1 MAKLLFFRF
10 AVNGGNISD
19 MTYRASESTA
29 RPSKSQVLTRA
40 GETATRESMPATWT
54 NGGTFHCRSRNRFQR
69 FSFLL
74 LLLLWGGIS
83 LVSAQQQRA
92 SGVVLSSENGEPVIG
107 ASIAVNDASV
117 GTVSDLD
124 GKFTL
129 DNIPSGSNR
138 LTVSFLGYQT
148 QVLPFKNG
156 EHITVVLEPETSLLD
171 EVIVVAYGTST
182 RRQFTGSASVVNAA
196 AIGKIQT
203 SSVTNALEGRT
214 TGVQIVSST
223 GQPGENPN
231 VRIRGIGSINA
242 AKNPLYIV
250 DGATYDGPVSAL
262 NSADIENLTVL
273 KDAAANSLYGARG
286 ANGVILITT
295 KRGNTNETKIS
306 FDAKWGVNSRAVPE
320 YDFITDKATYYELAW
335 KGQFNKLYNAYT
347 TRENPLSSEEA
358 AARAKADIAGDGDN
372 SLSKVLGGYNN
383 YNVPWAELLDNNG
396 KLNPNAR
403 PLYEDDWH
411 DALFHNSLRQEYNL
425 NLTGGNSRQNYYAG
439 FGYLN
444 DESYAKGSGFDRYT
458 GRFRGEKELTPWLK
472 GGVNLSYAHTIQNY
486 PNTSGASYVNYFQWT
501 RHIAPIYPVY
511 LRDPATGEI
520 IKDKDGKDIY
530 DYGNRSDLGY
540 TRPYGTQ
547 GNPAGVLDYD
557 VNRISLDNVIGA
569 TFLEA
574 QIYDGLSLKGAFDIN
589 TTYKNGAF
597 LANPLYGDG
606 LPYNGYIEQELQRY
620 LSYTGSV
627 FLNYKK
633 TFGKWNVD
641 FLGGA
646 ESYQKERHYLYGAKS
661 QIATSGEPELSNGV
675 AFRDLTSYTQKY
687 GVVGYLTR
695 LNLSYG
701 DKYYLSGSFRR
712 DASSRFA
719 PENRWG
725 NFGSI
730 GASWRISEEDFLRD
744 VDFVDNLKL
753 KGSIGSQGND
763 NLLYDDGS
771 TINYIPYLDQYE
783 VVNNDGSVSVKQIY
797 AGNRDITW
805 EKSLNFNAGVEAR
818 LLDRINLGFEYF
830 SKTTSDLL
838 FYKPIHLSSGIGTIP
853 VNLGKIRNAGT
864 EFEIDADIVKTHNL
878 VWNIGLN
885 VSRIKNTILSL
896 PEENREKGIFAAGYT
911 KMVEGGSLYDIYLPD
926 FAGVDE
932 NGKNTWNI
940 YDEKGNFKE
949 TTTVYNN
956 AYTDVSRRNQGSAIP
971 DLMGGFSTSVTYK
984 GVDFSAVF
992 SYQSGGKVYDAIYAA
1007 SLQMSEYGRSYHKD
1021 ILNAWTPE
1029 NTNTSIPRLV
1039 SGYTDANRA
1048 SGLYITDASYLN
1060 IRNVSI
1066 GYTLPKSV
1074 LKTLKIN
1081 SIRVFA
1087 AGDNLAFFS
1096 KRQGLDPR
1104 QYDYGSTGFNYS
1116 PIRTI
1121 SFGLNVTL

>member
-1 MAKLLFFRF
+1 MVKLLFFRR
-10 AVNGGNISD
+10 N
-19 MTYRASESTA
+19 
-29 RPSKSQVLTRA
+29 
-40 GETATRESMPATWT
+40 
-54 NGGTFHCRSRNRFQR
+54 RSRFLR
-69 FSFLL
+69 FSFLF
-74 LLLLWGGIS
+74 LLLLWGGNS
-83 LVSAQQQRA
+83 VVSAQQQQV
-92 SGVVLSSENGEPVIG
+92 SGIVLSSENDEPVAG
-107 ASIAVNDASV
+107 ATIAVDGASV
-117 GTVSDLD
+117 GTVSGID

-129 DNIPSGSNR
+129 SNIPSGGNR
-138 LTVSFLGYQT
+138 LTISFLGYQT
-148 QVLPFKNG
+148 RAVSFKTG

-196 AIGKIQT
+196 SIGKLQT
-203 SSVTNALEGRT
+203 SSVTNALEGRA

-320 YDFITDKATYYELAW
+320 YDFITDRATYYEQAW
-335 KGQFNKLYNAYT
+335 KGQFNKLYDNYT
-347 TRENPLSSEEA
+347 TRANNPLSSDA
-358 AARAKADIAGDGDN
+358 AAAQAREDIAGNGTN
-372 SLSKVLGGYNN
+372 SLQTILGGYNN
-383 YNVPWAELLDNNG
+383 YDVPWANLLDGNG

-403 PLYEDDWH
+403 LLYQDDWH
-411 DALFHNSLRQEYNL
+411 DALFRNSLRQEYNL
-425 NLTGGNSRQNYYAG
+425 NITGGNDKQNYYVG

-458 GRFRGEKELTPWLK
+458 GRIRGEKELAKWLK

-486 PNTSGASYVNYFQWT
+486 PLTSGASYVNYFQWT

-511 LRDPATGEI
+511 LRDPATGET
-520 IKDKDGKDIY
+520 IKDKDGKAIY
-530 DYGNRSDLGY
+530 DYGDSNDLGY
-540 TRPYGTQ
+540 TRPYAARA
-547 GNPAGVLDYD
+547 NPAGVLDYD
-557 VNRISLDNVIGA
+557 VNRNTLDNVIGS

-574 QIYDGLSLKGAFDIN
+574 QLYDGLSLKGAFDVN

-597 LANPLYGDG
+597 LTNPTYGDG
-606 LPYNGYIEQELQRY
+606 VSYNGIIEQELQRY
-620 LSYTGSV
+620 FSYTGSV
-627 FLNYKK
+627 FLNYNK
-633 TFGKWNVD
+633 TFGKWHVD

-646 ESYQKERHYLYGAKS
+646 ESYRKERHYLYGAKS
-661 QIATSGEPELSNGV
+661 QLATSYEPELSNAV
-675 AFRDLTSYTQKY
+675 AFRDLTSYLQKY

-725 NFGSI
+725 NFGSV
-730 GASWRISEEDFLRD
+730 GASWRISEENFLRD

-753 KGSIGSQGND
+753 KGSVGSQGND

-771 TINYIPYLDQYE
+771 TINYIPYADHYE
-783 VVNNDGSVSVKQIY
+783 VVNNNGSVSVRQTY
-797 AGNRDITW
+797 VGNRDISW
-805 EKSLNFNAGVEAR
+805 EKSLNLNAGIEAR
-818 LLDRINLGFEYF
+818 VADRVNFGFEYF

-838 FYKPIHLSSGIGTIP
+838 FYKPIHLSSGIGSLP
-853 VNLGKIRNAGT
+853 VNLGKIKNAGI
-864 EFEIDADIVKTHNL
+864 EFEIDADIVKTRSF

-885 VSRIKNTILSL
+885 LSKVKNTILSL
-896 PEENREKGIFAAGYT
+896 PEENRENGIFATGYT
-911 KMVEGGSLYDIYLPD
+911 KLVEGGSLYDLYLPD
-926 FAGVDE
+926 FAGIDE
-932 NGKNTWNI
+932 TGKNTWNI
-940 YDEKGNFKE
+940 YDADGNFKE

-956 AYTDVSRRNQGSAIP
+956 AYTDLSRRNQGSAVP
-971 DLMGGFSTSVTYK
+971 DLTGGFSTSITYK
-984 GVDFSAVF
+984 GIDLSAVF

-1007 SLQMSEYGRSYHKD
+1007 SLQMTDYGRSYHKD

-1029 NTNTSIPRLV
+1029 NTNTTVPRLV
-1039 SGYTDANRA
+1039 SGYTDASRA
-1048 SGLYITDASYLN
+1048 SSLYITDASYLN

-1066 GYTLPKSV
+1066 GYTFSKSV
-1074 LKTLKIN
+1074 LKTLGIN
-1081 SIRVFA
+1081 TLRIFA

-1096 KRQGLDPR
+1096 KKQGLDPR

>member
-1 MAKLLFFRF
+1 MARLL
-10 AVNGGNISD
+10 
-19 MTYRASESTA
+19 
-29 RPSKSQVLTRA
+29 
-40 GETATRESMPATWT
+40 
-54 NGGTFHCRSRNRFQR
+54 
-69 FSFLL
+69 FSFLFL
-74 LLLLWGGIS
+74 LLIGGGNS
-83 LVSAQQQRA
+83 LVSAQQQV
-92 SGVVLSSENGEPVIG
+92 SGIVISSENEEPVTGATIAVDG
-107 ASIAVNDASV
+107 ASI
-117 GTVSDLD
+117 GTVSDPD

-129 DNIPSGSNR
+129 GNIPSGSNR

-148 QVLPFKNG
+148 QVLSFKNG
-156 EHITVVLEPETSLLD
+156 DRITVVLEPATSLLD

-203 SSVTNALEGRT
+203 SSVTNALEGRA

-231 VRIRGIGSINA
+231 VRIRGIGSVNA

-320 YDFITDKATYYELAW
+320 YDFITDRATYYEQAW
-335 KGQFNKLYNAYT
+335 KGQFNKLYDIYT
-347 TRENPLSSEEA
+347 TREENRLSPEEA
-358 AARAKADIAGDGDN
+358 VIQAKADIAGIGTN
-372 SLSKVLGGYNN
+372 SLAKELGGYNN
-383 YNVPWAELLDNNG
+383 YDVPWAELWDGNG

-403 PLYEDDWH
+403 LLYADDWH
-411 DALFHNSLRQEYNL
+411 DALFRNSVRREYNL
-425 NLTGGNSRQNYYAG
+425 NLTGGNSKQNYYAG

-458 GRFRGEKELTPWLK
+458 GRIRGEKELAPWLK
-472 GGVNLSYAHTIQNY
+472 GGVNLSYAHTIQKY
-486 PNTSGASYVNYFQWT
+486 PTTSGGSYVNYFQWT

-511 LRDPATGEI
+511 LRDPATGETV
-520 IKDKDGKDIY
+520 KDKDGKAIY
-530 DYGNRSDLGY
+530 DYGDSKELGY
-540 TRPYGTQ
+540 ARPYAARS
-547 GNPAGVLDYD
+547 NPAGVLDYD
-557 VNRISLDNVIGA
+557 VNRIALDNVIGA

-574 QIYDGLSLKGAFDIN
+574 QLYDGLSLKGAFDIN
-589 TTYKNGAF
+589 TTYKNSAF
-597 LANPLYGDG
+597 LKNPLYGDG
-606 LPYNGYIEQELQRY
+606 VSYNGYIELEQERY
-620 LSYTGSV
+620 LSYTRSV
-627 FLNYKK
+627 FLTYKK
-633 TFGKWNVD
+633 TFGEWDVD
-641 FLGGA
+641 FLAGA

-661 QIATSGEPELSNGV
+661 EIATSYEPELSNAV

-687 GVVGYLTR
+687 GVAGYLTR
-695 LNLSYG
+695 LNLSYR
-701 DKYYLSGSFRR
+701 DKYYVSGSFRR

-719 PENRWG
+719 SENRWG
-725 NFGSI
+725 NFGSV
-730 GASWRISEEDFLRD
+730 GASWRISEEDFLNE
-744 VDFVDNLKL
+744 VTFVDNLKL

-763 NLLYDDGS
+763 NLLYENGN
-771 TINYIPYLDQYE
+771 INYIPYLDQYE
-783 VVNNDGSVSVKQIY
+783 ITNNNGSVSVKQTY
-797 AGNRDITW
+797 AGNRDISW
-805 EKSLNFNAGVEAR
+805 EKNLNVNAGIEAR
-818 LLDRINLGFEYF
+818 LLNRINLGFEYF
-830 SKTTSDLL
+830 SKTTFDLL
-838 FYKPIHLSSGIGTIP
+838 FYKPIHLSSGIGSIP
-853 VNLGKIRNAGT
+853 ANLGKIRNAGI
-864 EFEIDADIVKTHNL
+864 EFEIDADIVKTPSF

-885 VSRIKNTILSL
+885 LSQVKNTILSL
-896 PEENREKGIFAAGYT
+896 PEENRESGIFSTGYT
-911 KMVEGGSLYDIYLPD
+911 KLVEGGSLYDLYLPD

-932 NGKNTWNI
+932 NGKNTWNV
-940 YDEKGNFKE
+940 YNADGSFKE

-971 DLMGGFSTSVTYK
+971 DLTGGFSTGITYR
-984 GVDFSAVF
+984 GFDLSAVF
-992 SYQSGGKVYDAIYAA
+992 SYQSGGKVYDAVYAA
-1007 SLQMSEYGRSYHKD
+1007 SLQMDEYGRAYHKD
-1021 ILNAWTPE
+1021 LLNAWTPE
-1029 NTNTSIPRLV
+1029 NRNTTVPRFV

-1048 SGLYITDASYLN
+1048 SSLYVTDASYLN

-1081 SIRVFA
+1081 TVRVFA
-1087 AGDNLAFFS
+1087 TGDNLAFFS

-1116 PIRTI
+1116 PIRTL

>member
-1 MAKLLFFRF
+1 M
-10 AVNGGNISD
+10 
-19 MTYRASESTA
+19 
-29 RPSKSQVLTRA
+29 VL
-40 GETATRESMPATWT
+40 
-54 NGGTFHCRSRNRFQR
+54 
-69 FSFLL
+69 
-74 LLLLWGGIS
+74 
-83 LVSAQQQRA
+83 AQQQQV
-92 SGVVLSSENGEPVIG
+92 SGVVISSEDREPVVG
-107 ASIAVNDASV
+107 ASITVSGSSI
-117 GTVSDLD
+117 GTVSNLE

-138 LTVSFLGYQT
+138 LTVSFLSYRA
-148 QVLPFKNG
+148 QVLSFNNG

-203 SSVTNALEGRT
+203 SSVTNALEGRA

-223 GQPGENPN
+223 GQPGENPS

-250 DGATYDGPVSAL
+250 DGATYDGPISAL

-295 KRGNTNETKIS
+295 KRGNTNDVKVS

-320 YDFITDKATYYELAW
+320 YDFITDKATYYEQAW
-335 KGQFNKLYNAYT
+335 KGQFNKLYDAYT
-347 TRENPLSSEEA
+347 TRAVDPLSSDA
-358 AARAKADIAGDGDN
+358 AAAQAKADIAGSGSN
-372 SLSKVLGGYNN
+372 SLSKVLGGYNS
-383 YNVPWAELLDNNG
+383 YDVSWAELLDGNG

-403 PLYEDDWH
+403 LLYEDDWH
-411 DALFHNSLRQEYNL
+411 DALFRNSLRQEYNL
-425 NLTGGNSRQNYYAG
+425 NLTGGNSKQNYYVG

-458 GRFRGEKELTPWLK
+458 GRIRGEKELTPWLK
-472 GGVNLSYAHTIQNY
+472 GGLNLSYAHTIQNY
-486 PNTSGASYVNYFQWT
+486 PNTSGGSYVNYFQWT
-501 RHIAPIYPVY
+501 RHIGTIYPVY
-511 LRDPATGEI
+511 LRNPETGETV
-520 IKDKDGKDIY
+520 KDKDGKAIY
-530 DYGNRSDLGY
+530 DYGDNSDLGY
-540 TRPYGTQ
+540 ARPYAARS
-547 GNPAGVLDYD
+547 NPAGVLDYD
-557 VNRISLDNVIGA
+557 VNRITLDNVIGA

-574 QIYDGLSLKGAFDIN
+574 QIYDGLSLKGAFDVN

-597 LANPLYGDG
+597 LTNPLYGDG
-606 LPYNGYIEQELQRY
+606 LSYNGYIEQELQRY
-620 LSYTGSV
+620 LSYTGSA

-646 ESYQKERHYLYGAKS
+646 ESYRRERSYLYGAKS
-661 QIATSGEPELSNGV
+661 QIATSYEPEFSNGV

-725 NFGSI
+725 NFGSV

-744 VDFVDNLKL
+744 VDFIDNLKL

-771 TINYIPYLDQYE
+771 TINYIPYIDQYE
-783 VVNNDGSVSVKQIY
+783 VVNNNGNVSVKQTY
-797 AGNRDITW
+797 VGNRDITW
-805 EKSLNFNAGVEAR
+805 EKSLNLNVGIEAR

-838 FYKPIHLSSGIGTIP
+838 FYQPIHLSSGIGTVP
-853 VNLGKIRNAGT
+853 VNLGKIKNAGI
-864 EFEIDADIVKTHNL
+864 EFEIDADIVKTRDL

-885 VSRIKNTILSL
+885 VSQVKNTILSL
-896 PEENREKGIFAAGYT
+896 PEENRESGIFATGYT
-911 KMVEGGSLYDIYLPD
+911 KLVEGGSLYDLYLPD
-926 FAGVDE
+926 FAGIDE
-932 NGKNTWNI
+932 TGKNTWNV
-940 YDEKGNFKE
+940 YNEDGSFKE

-956 AYTDVSRRNQGSAIP
+956 AYTDISRRSQGSAIP
-971 DLMGGFSTSVTYK
+971 DLTGGFSTSITYK
-984 GVDFSAVF
+984 GFDISAVF
-992 SYQSGGKVYDAIYAA
+992 SYQLGGKVYDAVYAA
-1007 SLQMSEYGRSYHKD
+1007 SLQMTDYGRSYHKD
-1021 ILNAWTPE
+1021 LLNAWTPE

-1048 SGLYITDASYLN
+1048 SSLYVIDASYLN
-1060 IRNVSI
+1060 IRNVSV
-1066 GYTLPKSV
+1066 GYTLPQSV

-1081 SIRVFA
+1081 KIRVFA
-1087 AGDNLAFFS
+1087 TGDNLAFFS

-1121 SFGLNVTL
+1121 SFGFNVTL